1 MDLDRRRFHA
11 LLAGLGIMLTDTGAE
26 ATEPNAAVEAFRLPS
41 NGWVPNNDSLPVILY
56 RGALPVSGKNPA
68 SSYEK
73 LFTRNGWPP
82 QWRNG
87 VYPFHHFHST
97 AHEVLGFVAG
107 SARLMLGGPAGQVVD
122 VRAGDVAVLP
132 AGTGHCRLDAED
144 GLLVVGA
151 YPPGQDWDIC
161 RDRLSPDALV
171 RMQHL
176 SFPPTDPLIGTDGP
190 LSRLWQRS

>member
-26 ATEPNAAVEAFRLPS
+26 AAEPNGTVDAFHLSS
-41 NGWVPNNDSLPVILY
+41 NGWVPNNDRLPVILY
-56 RGALPVSGKNPA
+56 RGALTMSGGDPA
-68 SSYEK
+68 SSYET

-97 AHEVLGFVAG
+97 AHEVLGFAAG
-107 SARLMLGGPAGQVVD
+107 SARLMLGGPDGRVVD

-161 RDRLSPDALV
+161 RSRLSADALA
-171 RMQHL
+171 RMEQL
-176 SFPPTDPLIGTDGP
+176 PFPPTDPLIGTDGP
-190 LSRLWQRS
+190 LSRLWHCG